1 MTLILKLDVTGRA
14 IGWLTADDGAA
25 PVDARGSSWHARAH
39 ATPSCVDPRRCLR
52 PRGGAI
58 AGKGRG

>member
-25 PVDARGSSWHARAH
+25 PCCRGLVAWM
-39 ATPSCVDPRRCLR
+39 
-52 PRGGAI
+52 G
-58 AGKGRG
+58 